1 MLWHNIVVMC
11 LSVTVLIPSRF
22 VLLCKLSLLHT
33 LDWCELTAWRHTRY
47 SLRAADWWSD
57 WRHHGRHISLL
68 AAQLSLARTVY
79 SSNAT
84 FHDDI
89 LMVTWHVLGTGPGN
103 GNAAVA
109 VTAASLTTL
118 FVNWFSA
125 QFGAS
130 FIGIRQVSP
139 LVCILDRSA
148 QNFMI

>member
-1 MLWHNIVVMC
+1 
-11 LSVTVLIPSRF
+11 
-22 VLLCKLSLLHT
+22 
-33 LDWCELTAWRHTRY
+33 
-47 SLRAADWWSD
+47 
-57 WRHHGRHISLL
+57 
-68 AAQLSLARTVY
+68 
-79 SSNAT
+79 
-84 FHDDI
+84 
-89 LMVTWHVLGTGPGN
+89 MVTWHVLGTGPGN